1 MPPRWSASS
10 PSATRSRLSHSWE
23 EKRPVH
29 RMVGGAFCVCLS
41 AHTSLPSPGRA
52 HSARPHVRGG
62 VECGS
67 TLHAVF
73 DLLLGGRGP
82 AVPAHAGGPALGVL
96 APLNAAVAAGGR
108 GDGHA
113 VDLSR
118 AARPASVRA
127 SFRPLS
133 GTATPRVIHPA
144 WRAAW

>member
-1 MPPRWSASS
+1 PPRLLLILLPARSILLPTRRSS
-10 PSATRSRLSHSWE
+10 DL
-23 EKRPVH
+23 
-29 RMVGGAFCVCLS
+29 
-41 AHTSLPSPGRA
+41 
-52 HSARPHVRGG
+52 VRGG

-82 AVPAHAGGPALGVL
+82 AVPARGLGPALGVV
-96 APLNAAVAAGGR
+96 APGDAAPAAPGR

-133 GTATPRVIHPA
+133 GTAAPRVSHPA
-144 WRAAW
+144 RRAAW